1 MESIDWNKVD
11 KKIKRFSLENE
22 IKTAKCVDVYDG
34 DTIQLVFP
42 LQNQLYR
49 WTCRLTGIDT
59 PELRT
64 RNKTEKKFGYIVR
77 NTLREKILNKMVV
90 VECGEF
96 DKYGR
101 LLGKIFLKT
110 DYDEKQIGGNGGA
123 STNIENLLS
132 INQWLIDNK
141 YAFSYD
147 GGKKNNWEEYLTNN
161 DVIKND

>member
-1 MESIDWNKVD
+1 MSDIDWDSVD

-22 IKTAKCVDVYDG
+22 TKIGKCVDVYDG

-42 LQNQLYR
+42 LQNELYR

-77 NTLREKILNKMVV
+77 NTLREKILNKMVII
-90 VECGEF
+90 ECGEF

-101 LLGKIFLKT
+101 LLGKIYLKQ
-110 DYDEKQIGGNGGA
+110 DNDAQSGGGE
-123 STNIENLLS
+123 SVS
-132 INQWLIDNK
+132 INDWLVQNK
-141 YAFSYD
+141 YAFPYD
-147 GGKKNNWEEYLTNN
+147 GGKKQDWGKYLLEQHP
-161 DVIKND
+161 IGGIH